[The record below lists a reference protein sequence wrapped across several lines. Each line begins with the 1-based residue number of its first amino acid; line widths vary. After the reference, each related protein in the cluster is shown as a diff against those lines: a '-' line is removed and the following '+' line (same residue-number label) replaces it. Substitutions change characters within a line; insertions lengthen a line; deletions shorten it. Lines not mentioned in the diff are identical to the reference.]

1 MNIYQKKKEHYSL
14 IYLLDKLDNLFEI
27 FNMSNNKQVFY
38 RGGSIVYNNTV
49 SSVLGDS
56 KNCKFIHIRI
66 RETIDNVQRELR
78 NITFINN
85 QDYYKFPNQYRI
97 GILGI
102 AIDYDI
108 DSDTFIVKNNGN
120 ILAEMWL
127 SDSLVMLNFIK

>member
-1 MNIYQKKKEHYSL
+1 
-14 IYLLDKLDNLFEI
+14 
-27 FNMSNNKQVFY
+27 MSNNKQVFY

-66 RETIDNVQRELR
+66 KETIDNVRRELR
-78 NITFINN
+78 NITFINHP
-85 QDYYKFPNQYRI
+85 DYYKYPNDYRI

-102 AIDYDI
+102 AIDYDR

>member
-1 MNIYQKKKEHYSL
+1 
-14 IYLLDKLDNLFEI
+14 
-27 FNMSNNKQVFY
+27 MSNNKQVFY

-66 RETIDNVQRELR
+66 RETIDNFQRELR

>member
-1 MNIYQKKKEHYSL
+1 
-14 IYLLDKLDNLFEI
+14 
-27 FNMSNNKQVFY
+27 MSNNKQVFY
-38 RGGSIVYNNTV
+38 RGGGIVYNNTV

-66 RETIDNVQRELR
+66 RETIDNVQRDLH
-78 NITFINN
+78 NITFINI
-85 QDYYKFPNQYRI
+85 QEYYKFPNDYRI

-102 AIDYDI
+102 AIDYDR